1 MQALSPAK
9 DGGKRLYR
17 HADDIILRLLRG
29 ERDSRRLGVETLDV
43 AADELS
49 ISVINRYLALKARTM
64 I

>member
-1 MQALSPAK
+1 MAIDPSEAIEQLLDERALTLE
-9 DGGKRLYR
+9 RL
-17 HADDIILRLLRG
+17 
-29 ERDSRRLGVETLDV
+29 RRLGVETLDV